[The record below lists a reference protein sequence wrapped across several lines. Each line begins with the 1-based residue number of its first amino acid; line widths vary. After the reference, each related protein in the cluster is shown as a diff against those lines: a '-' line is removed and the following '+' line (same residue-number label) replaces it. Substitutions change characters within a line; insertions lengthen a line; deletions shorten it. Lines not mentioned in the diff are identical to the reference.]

1 MNKKDL
7 AELSCLQEMIY
18 LKKSSGKQDQYAA
31 VYGGLKSMKINLE
44 GKVKINS
51 INIKEKYFKEFKNNI
66 LLYYSNIFRSANLVL
81 KNQSS
86 NILKNNSTKEYMKE
100 IQKIGMYSYQS
111 IINNDFDEFG
121 KLLDI
126 HFNLKRKTSN
136 LMTNKKLNQI
146 YDYSKKI
153 GSLGGKLVGAGGGGV
168 FMFYVPKKNQ
178 KLFRTKMISTRMK
191 ELKWDIDKEGVKRI
205 I

>member
-1 MNKKDL
+1 
-7 AELSCLQEMIY
+7 
-18 LKKSSGKQDQYAA
+18 
-31 VYGGLKSMKINLE
+31 
-44 GKVKINS
+44 
-51 INIKEKYFKEFKNNI
+51 
-66 LLYYSNIFRSANLVL
+66 
-81 KNQSS
+81 
-86 NILKNNSTKEYMKE
+86 MKE

-191 ELKWDIDKEGVKRI
+191 ELKWDIDTEGVKRI